1 MKREVCPGCG
11 SSHHKKNGH
20 IHTGKQ
26 NYRCQACGR
35 QFVAEPTA
43 KTVTEATRA
52 LIKKALLERNS
63 LRGICRIFDVSLTW
77 LLALITEL
85 YDALPPDLGVNLQAV
100 GGSPQVSLFVLT
112 AEVDELWSFVGN
124 KDNKQWVWIALD
136 VKTRQVIAFHVGDR
150 SKDSARQLWD
160 KIPAAYREQAT
171 FHTDHYASYEDIIP
185 KERHVT
191 GIKGTGLTN
200 HVERFNCTRR
210 HRVSRLVRQS
220 LAFSKKLQNHIG
232 AIAYFICHYNQS
244 RNPAALP
251 M

>member
-1 MKREVCPGCG
+1 MKREVCPRCG

-85 YDALPPDLGVNLQAV
+85 YDALPRLSKYPPY
-100 GGSPQVSLFVLT
+100 SSLTIPGFWLF
-112 AEVDELWSFVGN
+112 LP
-124 KDNKQWVWIALD
+124 KK
-136 VKTRQVIAFHVGDR
+136 
-150 SKDSARQLWD
+150 AR
-160 KIPAAYREQAT
+160 
-171 FHTDHYASYEDIIP
+171 
-185 KERHVT
+185 
-191 GIKGTGLTN
+191 
-200 HVERFNCTRR
+200 RFLRT
-210 HRVSRLVRQS
+210 V
-220 LAFSKKLQNHIG
+220 
-232 AIAYFICHYNQS
+232 
-244 RNPAALP
+244 
-251 M
+251 